1 MLLPVHPQPYPE
13 ELLSSWMVRL
23 ALENGWHLHTF
34 YKEIIGY
41 TKPIWTRDADKYD
54 LPNLIECLSA
64 KTGVL
69 TERIQQLSLQSY
81 NGTLFHGNP
90 KAAYLRWILPLGI
103 YHRRRKLLGL
113 QFCPLCLREQPNGYY
128 RKYWRV
134 AFYTF
139 CHKHNVLLLNECP
152 MCRGSVEFHRTG
164 IGYKTEK
171 IPQVDIAL
179 CHSCGFD
186 LRNSPTDQVCVTQGT
201 KRYEQLLNQ
210 FINKQNEIPN
220 GLAMPLVFYEGLRYI
235 IKMLLHPYSK
245 KFRSFYLNKFTDIQE
260 LEFKKNAAYET
271 LSLKQRF
278 HVTTMACWLIID
290 WPYSFIEMSQRKL
303 LFRSAISD
311 DFGKNKLPYWIE
323 KEIRLHL
330 SDQAYMPN
338 DSEVTEAIRHLQKS
352 NVRVNA
358 SAIGKLM
365 GISIDAASRLLKL
378 TPTIHH
384 Y

>member
-1 MLLPVHPQPYPE
+1 MLLPIHSQPYSD

-23 ALENGWHLHTF
+23 SLENGWHLHTF
-34 YKEIIGY
+34 YKGIIGY
-41 TKPIWTRDADKYD
+41 EKPIWTRDADKYD
-54 LPNLIECLSA
+54 QSALIECLSI
-64 KTGVL
+64 KTGVS
-69 TERIQQLSLQSY
+69 TERIRQLSLQSY

-113 QFCPLCLREQPNGYY
+113 QFCPLCLKEQPNGYY

-152 MCRGSVEFHRTG
+152 ICHGPIEFHRIG

-171 IPQVDIAL
+171 IPKVDIAL

-186 LRNSPTDQVCVTQGT
+186 LRGSSTDQVYVTQGT
-201 KRYEQLLNQ
+201 ERYRQLLNQ
-210 FINKQNEIPN
+210 FLNKQDEIPN
-220 GLAMPLVFYEGLRYI
+220 GLAIPLVFYEGLRYI

-245 KFRSFYLNKFTDIQE
+245 KFRSFYLHKFTDAQDLDFE
-260 LEFKKNAAYET
+260 QGTAYET

-278 HVTTMACWLIID
+278 HITTMACWLIVD
-290 WPYSFIEMSQRKL
+290 WPHRFIEMSQRKL

-311 DFGKNKLPYWIE
+311 DFGKDKLPYWIE

-330 SDQAYMPN
+330 SNQVYMPS
-338 DSEVTEAIRHLQKS
+338 DREVAEAILHLKKS
-352 NVRVNA
+352 NMPVNA
-358 SAIGKLM
+358 SSIGRLM
-365 GISIDAASRLLKL
+365 GVSIDAATNRLLKK
-378 TPTIHH
+378 
-384 Y
+384 